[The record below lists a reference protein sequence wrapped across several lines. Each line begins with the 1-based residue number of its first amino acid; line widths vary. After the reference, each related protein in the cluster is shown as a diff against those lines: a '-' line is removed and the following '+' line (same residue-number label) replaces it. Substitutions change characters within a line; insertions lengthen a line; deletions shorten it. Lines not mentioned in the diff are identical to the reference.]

1 VPDPRRA
8 AGRQFPL
15 PAMLTGAVLGLAC
28 GARTVSDLF
37 RFVQELTTAQRRGL
51 GFRGTAENPRI
62 VPPPGEGCW
71 RKVLAAVD
79 PAELTRAVVDWQ
91 LSQRALPALL
101 AIDGKTLHRGLATLV
116 TLCDAQTGEPI
127 AQLARGGP
135 GHEKTLA
142 HTLVDRLPAG
152 ALDGKLVGGDALYA
166 DTALVRKLV
175 QQHGAVTFVQLKDN
189 QLHAAQRSETLLTQH
204 APPFSPLPSNRVTAA
219 STSATTAPSPSPPNN
234 SASSTPRNSSKSNAT
249 APTKPPASPAPAGG
263 SLSSAN
269 HSLPVTP

>member
-1 VPDPRRA
+1 
-8 AGRQFPL
+8 
-15 PAMLTGAVLGLAC
+15 MLTGAVLGLAC